1 MPDEDKS
8 TLRNILDM
16 MGMKRAEQAPFTELF
31 VSQAPAP
38 EAAAAAADKPSAVAN
53 TAQQAVNAAKSAGT
67 AVKSGIISVKRKANV
82 DRLLRRFKQDKK
94 DEATKEAPPPK

>member
-1 MPDEDKS
+1 MPDEDKG
-8 TLRNILDM
+8 TLRNILEM
-16 MGMKRAEQAPFTELF
+16 MGMKRADQAPFTELF
-31 VSQAPAP
+31 VSTAPAA
-38 EAAAAAADKPSAVAN
+38 EATADKPSAVAN

-94 DEATKEAPPPK
+94 DEAAKDAPPPK